1 MDKQMMRVLI
11 AQELERIPRGDI
23 AQNVFRSL
31 YQGMR
36 ENDLLG
42 KDEPEAPPGETFHKS
57 VLWVQ
62 KIYPKFEPVVDD
74 PSYFRIGENES

>member
-1 MDKQMMRVLI
+1 MDKETMRALI
-11 AQELERIPRGDI
+11 ARELDRIPRGDI

-36 ENDLLG
+36 ESDLLE
-42 KDEPEAPPGETFHKS
+42 KNESEAPPGETFHKS

-62 KIYPKFEPVVDD
+62 KIYPDFKPVVSD
-74 PSYFRIGENES
+74 PGYFRVGENES